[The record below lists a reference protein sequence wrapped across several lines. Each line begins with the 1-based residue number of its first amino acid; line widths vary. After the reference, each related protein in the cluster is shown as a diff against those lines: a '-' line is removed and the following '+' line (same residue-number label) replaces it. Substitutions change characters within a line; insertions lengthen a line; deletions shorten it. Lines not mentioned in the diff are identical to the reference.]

1 MLLFY
6 AQVFE
11 ASQRFYFDLVRP
23 LRPYSSRGHSGSF
36 VMSVSSSGG
45 AADRQDNAIA
55 EAIEAHRACEGPL
68 LPVLH
73 AIQDRLGYI
82 PREAI
87 AAVAHALNLSRADVH
102 GVISFYHDF
111 RTEPPGRHTV
121 RLCQAEACQSVGSDA
136 LAAYARARLR
146 VDFHQTSADGVFTLE
161 PVYCLGG
168 CACSPTMMLDGRLYG
183 RVTPERFDRLVAALE
198 QGK

>member
-1 MLLFY
+1 MMS
-6 AQVFE
+6 AT
-11 ASQRFYFDLVRP
+11 
-23 LRPYSSRGHSGSF
+23 SSTDDDAHRHS
-36 VMSVSSSGG
+36 
-45 AADRQDNAIA
+45 DAIA
-55 EAIEAHRACEGPL
+55 QAIEAHRHTEGPL

-87 AAVAHALNLSRADVH
+87 PAVAHALNLSRADVH

-111 RTEPPGRHTV
+111 RSEPAGRHVV
-121 RLCQAEACQSVGSDA
+121 RLCRAEACQSVGSEA
-136 LAAYARARLR
+136 LATHARARLG
-146 VDFHQTSADGVFTLE
+146 VDFHQTSADGAFTLE

-198 QGK
+198 RAD

>member
-1 MLLFY
+1 MSSTSSNG
-6 AQVFE
+6 
-11 ASQRFYFDLVRP
+11 ASGAVDRH
-23 LRPYSSRGHSGSF
+23 HSA
-36 VMSVSSSGG
+36 V
-45 AADRQDNAIA
+45 A
-55 EAIEAHRACEGPL
+55 EAIEAHRECEGPL

-82 PREAI
+82 PREAV

-111 RTEPPGRHTV
+111 RTEPAGRHVV
-121 RLCQAEACQSVGSDA
+121 RLCQAEACQSVGSEG
-136 LAAYARARLR
+136 LATHARTRLG
-146 VDFHQTSADGVFTLE
+146 VDFHQTSADGSFTLE

-183 RVTPERFDRLVAALE
+183 RVTPERFDLLVSALE
-198 QGK
+198 RAD

>member
-1 MLLFY
+1 M
-6 AQVFE
+6 
-11 ASQRFYFDLVRP
+11 
-23 LRPYSSRGHSGSF
+23 SST
-36 VMSVSSSGG
+36 SSSGAGG
-45 AADRQDNAIA
+45 AVDRDHKAIA
-55 EAIEAHRACEGPL
+55 EAIEAHRECEGPL

-87 AAVAHALNLSRADVH
+87 AAVAHALNLSRAEVH

-111 RTEPPGRHTV
+111 RAEPAGRHMV
-121 RLCQAEACQSVGSDA
+121 RLCQAEACQSVGSEA
-136 LAAYARARLR
+136 LAAHARARLR

-198 QGK
+198 RDK